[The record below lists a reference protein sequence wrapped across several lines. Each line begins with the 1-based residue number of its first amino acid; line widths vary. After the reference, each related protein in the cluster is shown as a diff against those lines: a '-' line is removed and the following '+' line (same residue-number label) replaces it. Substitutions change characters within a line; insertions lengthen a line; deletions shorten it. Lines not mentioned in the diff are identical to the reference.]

1 MLYLFAILSVY
12 LAELLHSRILHFRD
26 RGDDVGADDGSEC
39 QDREEEDDS
48 HLVALLS
55 RILQGQGS
63 VPVADVPPS
72 RLALLYGLTVSEGS
86 TDQSTAA

>member
-1 MLYLFAILSVY
+1 
-12 LAELLHSRILHFRD
+12 
-26 RGDDVGADDGSEC
+26 
-39 QDREEEDDS
+39 
-48 HLVALLS
+48 LVALLS

-72 RLALLYGLTVSEGS
+72 ELALLYGLTVSEGS